1 MRFTVVIMLIASI
14 GLAGCGGSLRESRLN
29 PVNWFGSSTSQ
40 EVESG
45 TVTTADGRVE
55 EINPLIGEDKQSQL
69 VAANRSSLQK
79 SGILRR
85 RNKESPYLG
94 TRVDQVTELGVEPT
108 STGAIVRVSGLSG
121 RQGAFDVRL
130 LPLDEDQPQDGV
142 MTYEL
147 LALQPVN
154 TPQGPA
160 RTRQLQA
167 AAPLSSAE
175 LDEIR
180 TIRVIARRNVR
191 TTRR

>member
-94 TRVDQVTELGVEPT
+94 TRVDQVTELVVEPT

-130 LPLDEDQPQDGV
+130 LPIDEDQPQDGV